1 MQKSTKAVL
10 LSAFV
15 FPGAGHLLLKK
26 YTSAALLVSVSFA
39 GLYYLISNAVEKG
52 MQIAAAIESGD
63 VAPDVAAITD
73 LVSKPATGTEAQLI
87 DFATIAVFIC
97 WIFGIVD
104 AYRVGRVR
112 DRQLRSEHSPR

>member
-10 LSAFV
+10 LSALV

-26 YTSAALLVSVSFA
+26 YRSAAVLVSVSFT
-39 GLYYLISNAVEKG
+39 GLYYLISNAIEKG
-52 MQIAAAIESGD
+52 VQIAEAIQSGA

-73 LVSKPATGTEAQLI
+73 LLSKQATGSEAQLVNL
-87 DFATIAVFIC
+87 ATVAVLIC

-104 AYRVGRVR
+104 AYRVGRTR
-112 DRQLRSEHSPR
+112 DRQGR